1 MSDGA
6 FLVPRTVFVG
16 DEGRLVVPLEGV
28 SPSTGQANVVI
39 TDRLPFNEN
48 IIVKRVEID
57 ARAKQL
63 LIDFV
68 AFKPGVLEIPPIG
81 GLEEINMM
89 NIIGTLDTLDSSDT
103 TGAANT
109 INAIE
114 VLPLKVEIAS
124 ILEHEGYSII
134 LSPPEKP
141 LAAPG
146 TFALITGGTA
156 ALAALAA
163 MIVFL
168 TANGPKRFHRIFE
181 KVRVRLLIHRTKRA
195 VLKTQNALMA
205 GRVGTKEGVAIV
217 GAAFKSFL
225 SAFYRKDY
233 ASYSAEDFLSD
244 VLFRDGAAYRIF
256 AVCDKL
262 RFSPVSIEQNDVQAL
277 VEKTLRCIEGWAA

>member
-6 FLVPRTVFVG
+6 FLVPQTVFVG
-16 DEGRLVVPLEGV
+16 DEGRLVVPLAGEL
-28 SPSTGQANVVI
+28 PSTGHANVVT

-48 IIVKRVEID
+48 IMLKRVEID

-68 AFKPGVLEIPPIG
+68 AFKPGVLEIPQLNMIDGIG
-81 GLEEINMM
+81 R
-89 NIIGTLDTLDSSDT
+89 
-103 TGAANT
+103 
-109 INAIE
+109 IE
-114 VLPLKVEIAS
+114 LPPLKVEIAS

-168 TANGPKRFHRIFE
+168 TVNGPQRFHRIFE
-181 KVRVRLLIHRTKRA
+181 KVRVRLLIYRTKRTI
-195 VLKTQNALMA
+195 LKTQNALMV

-225 SAFYRKDY
+225 SAFYLKDY
-233 ASYSAEDFLSD
+233 ASYAAEDFLSD
-244 VLFRDGAAYRIF
+244 VLFCDGAAYRIF

-262 RFSPVSIEQNDVQAL
+262 RFSPVPIEPDAVKAFA
-277 VEKTLRCIEGWAA
+277 EKTLSCIEGWTA